1 MGDSVDNTQR
11 RPPLRAELQ
20 AALNL
25 IPAFAWY
32 CNASG
37 GLTFLNE
44 RESDYL
50 GLPKDHPLRPGI
62 DTGAQWDSHIQ
73 LLHPDAH
80 EEARRFCSTLLRT
93 GRSGHFSFRV

>member
-1 MGDSVDNTQR
+1 MGDFVDNTQR

-20 AALNL
+20 TALNL

-44 RESDYL
+44 RGADYL
-50 GLPKDHPLRPGI
+50 GLLKDHPLWFGI
-62 DTGAQWDSHIQ
+62 DTGADWDSHIP
-73 LLHPDAH
+73 L
-80 EEARRFCSTLLRT
+80 
-93 GRSGHFSFRV
+93 

>member
-1 MGDSVDNTQR
+1 MRKSVDLNGPNNTNTTAAWLMVNSFDSATQN
-11 RPPLRAELQ
+11 RPLCAELQ

-44 RESDYL
+44 RGSDYL
-50 GLPKDHPLRPGI
+50 GLPKDHPLRHGL

-73 LLHPDAH
+73 LLHPDDH
-80 EEARRFCSTLLRT
+80 EEA
-93 GRSGHFSFRV
+93 